1 VKALRLYILA
11 AVVLFIAAT
20 PSRAQDTSSRL
31 AVRFAARLAE
41 LSPSEPSKYL
51 LLAEDLSDQAESPAD
66 QRLVIEL
73 YALAFEAARTRAS
86 ERAVAASACRG
97 LAAAKPTRERKWFET
112 LAAFVDPAGA
122 QPGWL
127 RRPPPNSVDST
138 QYRIA
143 TLIGLVRSGEGSLA
157 QQQLA
162 KPEIRQALLGMES
175 LLERSGISGG
185 ADGLA
190 REAGRWPC
198 RECNNKGFVRRAN
211 TNPPEYR
218 TCSNCAG
225 KPGKQ
230 LTQAELVAQL
240 RLESWLLQGSQR
252 SWAAQMTSDDG
263 APLTDP
269 DPQALCTHVG
279 VDAARMYWRGGHW
292 VRNAD
297 GSDLAPDEKEPA
309 KPKPTVPENKP
320 EKGSAVGG

>member
-1 VKALRLYILA
+1 L
-11 AVVLFIAAT
+11 T
-20 PSRAQDTSSRL
+20 PN
-31 AVRFAARLAE
+31 
-41 LSPSEPSKYL
+41 EPVKYL
-51 LLAEDLSDQAESPAD
+51 LLAEEISDQADTPSD

-73 YALAFEAARTRAS
+73 YSLAFEAARTRAGD
-86 ERAVAASACRG
+86 RAVAASACRG
-97 LAAAKPTRERKWFET
+97 LAAVKPARERNWFET
-112 LAAFVDPAGA
+112 LASFVDPGGA

-162 KPEIRQALLGMES
+162 KPEIRQALLGIDS
-175 LLERSGISGG
+175 LLERSGLSGG
-185 ADGLA
+185 AEGLA
-190 REAGRWPC
+190 REAARWPC
-198 RECNNKGFVRRAN
+198 RECGNKGFVRRAN

-279 VDAARMYWRGGHW
+279 VDAARMYWRGGRW

-320 EKGSAVGG
+320 DEGSAASG